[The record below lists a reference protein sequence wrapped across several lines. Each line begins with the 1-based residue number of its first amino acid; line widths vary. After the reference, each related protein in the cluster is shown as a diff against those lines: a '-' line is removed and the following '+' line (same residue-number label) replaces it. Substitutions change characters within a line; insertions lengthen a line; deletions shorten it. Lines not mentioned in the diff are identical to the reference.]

1 MKIGQL
7 HTPISRFDPLS
18 ADTLAELHDD
28 EQRLVALWRK
38 ARAYRRQAD
47 DYARHQNEAD
57 RLCSLALTDIEMM
70 LREIE
75 Q

>member
-1 MKIGQL
+1 MQL
-7 HTPISRFDPLS
+7 ATRRLDPL
-18 ADTLAELHDD
+18 APDTLAELHES

-38 ARAYRRQAD
+38 AQAYRRQAD
-47 DYARHQNEAD
+47 DHARHQNEAD